1 MCRASGVSGQVPR
14 TGTGMGL
21 GMEDGK
27 DQRSKGI
34 LLRKSLHQ
42 YRAKTRVLSSLSE
55 TAIQSVRWAP
65 SNQ

>member
-1 MCRASGVSGQVPR
+1 
-14 TGTGMGL
+14 MGL
-21 GMEDGK
+21 GMEDGE

-34 LLRKSLHQ
+34 LLWKSLHQ